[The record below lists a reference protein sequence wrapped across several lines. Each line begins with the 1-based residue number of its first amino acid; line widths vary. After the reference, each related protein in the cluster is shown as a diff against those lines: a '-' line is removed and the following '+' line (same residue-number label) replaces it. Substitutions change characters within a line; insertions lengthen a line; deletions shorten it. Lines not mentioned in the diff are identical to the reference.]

1 MLNLDC
7 ALAVGHSVRY
17 AGEPNGESYM
27 ELVVR
32 CRATGTAHT
41 HILKANHPD
50 DARNWVR
57 DLQARQSRPLCHSFA
72 WTAMPTHGCVTSRPG
87 LLRRVFCVLHAL
99 RGMLLP

>member
-1 MLNLDC
+1 M
-7 ALAVGHSVRY
+7 RY

-32 CRATGTAHT
+32 CRATNTAHT

-57 DLQARQSRPLCHSFA
+57 DLQVRSPAAAVRHAVGWS
-72 WTAMPTHGCVTSRPG
+72 TACDS
-87 LLRRVFCVLHAL
+87 LH
-99 RGMLLP
+99 PF